1 MTLFSKTFK
10 VKTNSQLK
18 GSERKKLRFEILKNF
33 PQLKEEDVLSI
44 IPNKEAASV
53 VKVFTHSKDLVMVYF
68 AVNNP
73 VVFEYEGVLFPT
85 VYLLWQF
92 PELLY
97 CFTTWPQVFPKLAG
111 GADLMLPG
119 VILQGEFN
127 AKSYG
132 NLQKGERVAINTTT
146 NLAPVA
152 VGTTYLSS
160 TDMFLCGKRG
170 KAVRVLHFLGDD
182 LWAQGTKTAVPNL
195 GPPNGFACEKEE
207 EEHDSLQKDN
217 LVSQISEIVIDSP
230 KADSSCSSETEKAD
244 DEFSITNTNTL
255 MDEVCEEASEQS
267 EKDSDEKELMDEL
280 IMYCFLKALK
290 TTAKKAEYPMLA
302 STFCKQHLLPACPP
316 GKTLDVK
323 KTSYKKLSKFLVEM
337 DAINIIKVK
346 ELTKG
351 VQRIMSIDLS
361 HPRFR
366 EFVYAEEDNCTSQ
379 PETKDQ
385 GGKGSPEIKE
395 MYVVTAAVLPLF
407 RHFGYVKG
415 TSLPVSLLRK
425 HITDYVKE
433 ENLQSTSDRRMV
445 NLDATLRK
453 VTNTTDDTLALNW
466 EELITKTMSR
476 MTHSYQCTIS
486 GKAPVVNK
494 GKLEP
499 ITIHVAKRTGNKKVT
514 LIDNL
519 ELYGVVMQ
527 DFSRECQ
534 HGVAASTS
542 ISSVPG
548 KKSQQLMV
556 QGDQTIFVEK
566 LLRTKYEIPKRYI
579 LAGN

>member
-1 MTLFSKTFK
+1 MTLFSKSFK
-10 VKTNSQLK
+10 VKSNSQLK
-18 GSERKKLRFEILKNF
+18 GSERKKLRSEILKNF
-33 PQLKEEDVLSI
+33 QELTEEDVLSI

-53 VKVFTHSKDLVMVYF
+53 MKVFTHSKDLVMVYC

-73 VVFEYEGVLFPT
+73 IVFEYEGVLFPT

-92 PELLY
+92 PQLLY
-97 CFTTWPQVFPKLAG
+97 NFTTWPQVFPKLAG

-119 VILQGEFN
+119 VVLQGEFS

-152 VGTTYLSS
+152 VGMTYLSS
-160 TDMFLCGKRG
+160 VDMFLCGKRG

-182 LWAQGTKTAVPNL
+182 LWAQGTKSAVPNL
-195 GPPNGFACEKEE
+195 GPPSGFSCENQEE
-207 EEHDSLQKDN
+207 EQDCVEKSD
-217 LVSQISEIVIDSP
+217 LVSQVSEIDIASP
-230 KADSSCSSETEKAD
+230 EPESLCNSETDKADVEQCT
-244 DEFSITNTNTL
+244 TNTL
-255 MDEVCEEASEQS
+255 TDEICEEASEQS

-302 STFCKQHLLPACPP
+302 STFCKQHLLAACPP
-316 GKTLDVK
+316 GRTLDVK

-337 DAINIIKVK
+337 DSLGIIKVK
-346 ELTKG
+346 ELNKG
-351 VQRIMSIDLS
+351 VQRIMSMDLS
-361 HPRFR
+361 HPRLR
-366 EFVYAEEDNCTSQ
+366 EFVYAEDDSGTSQ

-385 GGKGSPEIKE
+385 GCKGSPEITE

-407 RHFGYVKG
+407 KHFGHVKG

-425 HITDYVKE
+425 YITDYVKE
-433 ENLQSTSDRRMV
+433 ENLQSASDRRMV

-453 VTNTTDDTLALNW
+453 VTNMSDETVSLSW
-466 EELITKTMSR
+466 EDVITKIMSR
-476 MTHSYQCTIS
+476 MTHSYQCTLS
-486 GKAPVVNK
+486 GKATVVNK

-519 ELYGVVMQ
+519 ELYGVVIQ

-556 QGDQTIFVEK
+556 QGDQTAFVEK

-579 LAGN
+579 LAGK